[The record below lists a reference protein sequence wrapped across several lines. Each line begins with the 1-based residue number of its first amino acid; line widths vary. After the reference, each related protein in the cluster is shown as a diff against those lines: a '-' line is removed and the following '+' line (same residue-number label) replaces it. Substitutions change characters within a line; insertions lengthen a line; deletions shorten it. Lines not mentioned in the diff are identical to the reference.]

1 MKIGDYVRNKYG
13 IAKIIDIKTNDEGID
28 ICYFDN
34 DIAFIFDTKLK
45 EEKYRTHILPL
56 ANNVDINKIKHSPNI
71 IDLIEVGDYVNGKKV
86 EWIGYG
92 MYQDTED
99 GLIGIGDKFILFN
112 EFTREG
118 AREKDIKS
126 ILTKEQF
133 ESMEYKL

>member
-1 MKIGDYVRNKYG
+1 MKIGDCVRNKYG

-56 ANNVDINKIKHSPNI
+56 ANNVDINKIKYSPNI
-71 IDLIEVGDYVNGKKV
+71 IDLIEVGDYVNGYKV
-86 EWIGYG
+86 
-92 MYQDTED
+92 
-99 GLIGIGDKFILFN
+99 LFIDNDLGGEKNIKCINN
-112 EFTREG
+112 EEERECFYN
-118 AREKDIKS
+118 EDIKS

-133 ESMEYKL
+133 ESMEYKVGE